1 MSTLPASLL
10 AIGFSLALLTVLALR
25 DPKRL
30 RTSGIAA
37 ANPTRAPLPR
47 GAHRMLG
54 WASLLPG
61 LALSAYGQWPALLA
75 RRLLLAGLGADA
87 GAGARVGARRRNRLS
102 RATPFPASVLSRI
115 ENGVTSNAN
124 GTGAALWERVS
135 DTAGSQESGSSQWP
149 PSIPSFVVR
158 ESASR

>member
-61 LALSAYGQWPALLA
+61 LALSAYGQWPALLIW
-75 RRLLLAGLGADA
+75 LGACCSLGWA
-87 GAGARVGARRRNRLS
+87 LTQVLA
-102 RATPFPASVLSRI
+102 PASAHDD
-115 ENGVTSNAN
+115 VT
-124 GTGAALWERVS
+124 
-135 DTAGSQESGSSQWP
+135 D
-149 PSIPSFVVR
+149 
-158 ESASR
+158 